1 MTGSTC
7 FFHNGV
13 LCSQCCSFEQILE
26 GVGKSHSFIFEGVNC
41 DMKTTEAVDRI
52 VRKTVEDMGFS
63 LCDVE
68 FQKEYGNWVLT
79 LFIDKPGGVTIDDCE
94 AVSKAVDPVL
104 DEADPIA
111 QAYYL
116 SVSSL
121 GIDRPLKKDA
131 DFERN
136 LGKEITA
143 RLYAPVDGRKEITG
157 VLQSYSED
165 SFDLICEKETI
176 TVKRK
181 DAALVKPFIRF

>member
-1 MTGSTC
+1 
-7 FFHNGV
+7 
-13 LCSQCCSFEQILE
+13 
-26 GVGKSHSFIFEGVNC
+26 
-41 DMKTTEAVDRI
+41 MKTTEAVDRI

-79 LFIDKPGGVTIDDCE
+79 LYIDRPGGVTIDDCE

-131 DFERN
+131 DFARN
-136 LGKEITA
+136 LGQELTV
-143 RLYAPVDGRKEITG
+143 RLYAPVNGKKEITG

-165 SFDLICEKETI
+165 SFELLCGEDPV

-181 DAALVKPFIRF
+181 DTALVKPFIRF

>member
-1 MTGSTC
+1 
-7 FFHNGV
+7 
-13 LCSQCCSFEQILE
+13 
-26 GVGKSHSFIFEGVNC
+26 
-41 DMKTTEAVDRI
+41 MKTTEAVDRI

-94 AVSKAVDPVL
+94 AVSKAVEPVL

-136 LGKEITA
+136 LGKEITV
-143 RLYAPVDGRKEITG
+143 RLYVPVDGKKEFTG
-157 VLQSYSED
+157 VLQSYAED
-165 SFDLICEKETI
+165 SFVLTADKKDLTI
-176 TVKRK
+176 KRK